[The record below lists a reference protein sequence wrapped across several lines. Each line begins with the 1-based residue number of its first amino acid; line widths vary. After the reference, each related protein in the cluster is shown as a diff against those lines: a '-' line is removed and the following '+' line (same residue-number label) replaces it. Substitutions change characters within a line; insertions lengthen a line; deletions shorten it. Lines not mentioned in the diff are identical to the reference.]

1 MAVKLPVLEVSFIAE
16 EDLSDYQYHFVALS
30 TTEGYVKA
38 IDTTSETVIGVLQN
52 KPTIGESAS
61 IMTIGIS
68 KVVAGEALN
77 PNDVVDAE
85 FISATDSGKAIVY
98 VSGGDRLG
106 IVIIAASAE
115 DKLASIRL
123 TI

>member
-1 MAVKLPVLEVSFIAE
+1 MAVKLPVLEMSFIAE
-16 EDLSDYQYHFVALS
+16 EDLSDYQYHFVSLS

-38 IDTTSETVIGVLQN
+38 IDTTSEQVIGILQN
-52 KPTIGESAS
+52 KPTLGESAEVM
-61 IMTIGIS
+61 IIGVS
-68 KVVAGEALN
+68 KVVAGEGLN

-85 FISATDSGKAIVY
+85 FISATDSGKAINY
-98 VSGGDRLG
+98 VAGGDKLG

-115 DKLASIRL
+115 DKLASILL